1 MEWEHESKII
11 DSIRIICKRSQ
22 NEDFVFFEEFFKLC
36 GIFVIRCAEPQIPHL
51 SEDDEEYTDYELDIT
66 HNFGWMVQKEN
77 EKMMLKKA
85 IEMVYGG
92 NRSFRDE
99 LSYLAPVYV
108 NHDLKLHNMRERYF
122 YAPVFSRVY
131 ESLAN
136 FRAAV
141 RELEETKINGRH
153 VKYFRISCQHKIN
166 VLLGKLHKEKEYSGY
181 MLIADA
187 LNLCGRERGYTQ
199 GYLLAGIVADGDL
212 QFLND
217 SIHFYDNAFTGKK
230 EIDAYIHY
238 RKGRYY
244 EKIDHDEERAL
255 TEYRKAYRM
264 DQSNYRALFKVAI
277 IELSI
282 GEMYMDYRYIRRSI
296 STFREI
302 PELLYDDI
310 ENCNLLPIQLEYLA
324 KTYKNLYD
332 IYDIWMERKSSAM
345 QALYELCDLERMI
358 DEDAFFDHFFGDGEK
373 ADEERRLLKCHL
385 NLVYYKDERD
395 TIDND
400 YYINKRGKIDYVK

>member
-1 MEWEHESKII
+1 MEWEHGSKII
-11 DSIRIICKRSQ
+11 DSIRIICNQSQ
-22 NEDFVFFEEFFKLC
+22 NEDFAFFEEFFKLC
-36 GIFVIRCAEPQIPHL
+36 GIFVIRCVETQISHL
-51 SEDDEEYTDYELDIT
+51 SEDDEGYTDYELDIT
-66 HNFGWMVQKEN
+66 HNFRWMAHREN
-77 EKMMLKKA
+77 EKVMLRNA
-85 IEMVYGG
+85 IDTVYGG
-92 NRSFRDE
+92 NRVVKDE

-122 YAPVFSRVY
+122 YTPVFPRVY
-131 ESLAN
+131 ESLEK
-136 FRAAV
+136 FRDAF
-141 RELEETKINGRH
+141 RELEKIKINGRH

-166 VLLGKLHKEKEYSGY
+166 ALLGKLHKEKEFSGY
-181 MLIADA
+181 SLIADA
-187 LNLCGRERGYTQ
+187 LDLYVREGVYPQR
-199 GYLLAGIVADGDL
+199 YLLAGIVADGDL
-212 QFLND
+212 QYLND
-217 SIHFYDNAFTGKK
+217 SIHFYDNAFTGKR

-244 EKIDHDEERAL
+244 EKIDHDEESAL

-282 GEMYMDYRYIRRSI
+282 GEMYMDYRYIQRSI
-296 STFREI
+296 SAFREI
-302 PELLYDDI
+302 PELLYNDI
-310 ENCNLLPIQLEYLA
+310 RNCNLLPIQLEYLA

-345 QALYELCDLERMI
+345 QALYEFCDLDKMI
-358 DEDAFFDHFFGDGEK
+358 DKDAFFDNFFGDE
-373 ADEERRLLKCHL
+373 ADEERRLLKRHL
-385 NLVYYKDERD
+385 NLDYYKDERD